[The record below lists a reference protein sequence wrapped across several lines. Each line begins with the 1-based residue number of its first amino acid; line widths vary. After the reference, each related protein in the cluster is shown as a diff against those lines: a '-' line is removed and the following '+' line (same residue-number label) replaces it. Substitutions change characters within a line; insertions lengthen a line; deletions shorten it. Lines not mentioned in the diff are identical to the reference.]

1 MPFPCVCMIQSAL
14 EAELG
19 DTTLG
24 ASFEHSN
31 GHNSELDID
40 TNLVK
45 YLLESHSLAME
56 QQHTKGQRLV
66 PGPAAQLLSQL
77 EISLPAPPPPMM
89 AKKSKK

>member
-1 MPFPCVCMIQSAL
+1 MYTCTIQNAL

-24 ASFEHSN
+24 ASFEHST
-31 GHNSELDID
+31 GHNCDLDID

-77 EISLPAPPPPMM
+77 GISLPAPPPPMT
-89 AKKSKK
+89 KNSKK